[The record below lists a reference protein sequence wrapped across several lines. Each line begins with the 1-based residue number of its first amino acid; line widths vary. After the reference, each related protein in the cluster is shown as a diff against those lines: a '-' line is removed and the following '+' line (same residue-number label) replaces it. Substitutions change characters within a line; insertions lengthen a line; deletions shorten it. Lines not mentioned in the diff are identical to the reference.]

1 MRNSQQNSQCERTR
15 KTRRRNTYSKL
26 TARELRKRSSGG
38 RLDSHIAKTTRQRV
52 HDDERG
58 SGDELLCVD
67 WTGQSNSMLGG
78 HTTAM
83 TLSSP
88 FLTAALLTQVAWVWA
103 CSSHSTQSSEP
114 APVPT
119 GIPSLSGLDDATR
132 QSIELACMTQKT
144 QGPVAYGSCLNKQIN
159 ALRSSPGIP
168 SLSGLDDATRQ
179 SVELACMTQK
189 TQGPAAYASCL
200 NKQINALRSSPG
212 IPSIS
217 GLDDATR

>member
-1 MRNSQQNSQCERTR
+1 MRLILPIAVALCAGCGPHTPQQNPEP
-15 KTRRRNTYSKL
+15 L
-26 TARELRKRSSGG
+26 RSS
-38 RLDSHIAKTTRQRV
+38 
-52 HDDERG
+52 
-58 SGDELLCVD
+58 
-67 WTGQSNSMLGG
+67 
-78 HTTAM
+78 
-83 TLSSP
+83 P
-88 FLTAALLTQVAWVWA
+88 
-103 CSSHSTQSSEP
+103 
-114 APVPT
+114 

-132 QSIELACMTQKT
+132 QSIELACITHKG
-144 QGPVAYGSCLNKQIN
+144 QGPVAYGECLNEQIN

-168 SLSGLDDATRQ
+168 SLSGLDNATRQ

>member
-1 MRNSQQNSQCERTR
+1 
-15 KTRRRNTYSKL
+15 
-26 TARELRKRSSGG
+26 
-38 RLDSHIAKTTRQRV
+38 
-52 HDDERG
+52 
-58 SGDELLCVD
+58 
-67 WTGQSNSMLGG
+67 MLGG

-132 QSIELACMTQKT
+132 QSIELACMMQKSQGPVAYGSCLDKQINT
-144 QGPVAYGSCLNKQIN
+144 LRSSPGIPSLADLDDATRQSIELACMMQKSQGPVAYGSCLNEQIN
-159 ALRSSPGIP
+159 TLRGSPGIP

-179 SVELACMTQK
+179 SIELACMMQK
-189 TQGPAAYASCL
+189 SQGPVAYGECL
-200 NKQINALRSSPG
+200 RAQLRSIG
-212 IPSIS
+212 IQP
-217 GLDDATR
+217 R